1 MAHNSKSS
9 KVPDRLSRA
18 SSMLQA
24 KTSTLVEI
32 KNQLN
37 DLKVSSS
44 SPFQANMK
52 NLVALL
58 CSQMI
63 DMKEEI
69 AELRSS
75 LVESRENSNNAI
87 ISAEKAN
94 QYSRR
99 NTIVVAGVDLEENE
113 TQSKLEAKIA
123 GLLTNSDTTVK
134 TSELSHCYRNNA
146 KNKVIKDNNGNEKII
161 PPTITVVF
169 QKSSKKDTVLKN
181 YSNYDSST

>member
-1 MAHNSKSS
+1 MAHNSRSS
-9 KVPDRLSRA
+9 KVNDRLSRA
-18 SSMLQA
+18 ISLLQA

-32 KNQLN
+32 KNQLD

-44 SPFQANMK
+44 SPFQASMK

-75 LVESRENSNNAI
+75 LVESRENSNHAI
-87 ISAEKAN
+87 ISTEKAN

-99 NTIVVAGVDLEENE
+99 NTIVVAGVELEENE

-123 GLLTNSDTTVK
+123 GLLT
-134 TSELSHCYRNNA
+134 
-146 KNKVIKDNNGNEKII
+146 
-161 PPTITVVF
+161 
-169 QKSSKKDTVLKN
+169 SKKKFFFKF
-181 YSNYDSST
+181 